1 MESITKLIFKRKLK
15 WWNYLLFS
23 MNFLVFGIS
32 LWALNGVGLFVCV
45 MMGLGLLNF
54 LYSIKSLKGNKKVSK
69 FRVLPNRSLK
79 GSA

>member
-1 MESITKLIFKRKLK
+1 
-15 WWNYLLFS
+15 

-32 LWALNGVGLFVCV
+32 VWALNGFGLLVCV

-54 LYSIKSLKGNKKVSK
+54 LYSIKMYKGNKKVSK
-69 FRVLPNRSLK
+69 LKVLPNQSLK